1 LGVVVEN
8 YFESKK
14 ERFETVFEEY
24 MDKELQNI
32 ISNCSRRYRKSDPA
46 LKDFCP
52 NKEFV
57 ENIGTEFLI
66 IKEEEFITR
75 ASEYFDNEEKILD
88 IKTYC

>member
-1 LGVVVEN
+1 
-8 YFESKK
+8 
-14 ERFETVFEEY
+14 
-24 MDKELQNI
+24 
-32 ISNCSRRYRKSDPA
+32 